1 MTALSFKSW
10 HLSWNYPKENQMRKK
25 EVEESVKQLH
35 KRISVIDSFMKLL
48 VTIVVVHGLMCITA
62 SYVMA
67 FMGYADALENLS
79 STMASQI
86 VAPVVTYG
94 VTKMVENVSKYN
106 DWIEK
111 YFFWKLG
118 MPGGVERS
126 KEEEKTEEEEAFG

>member
-67 FMGYADALENLS
+67 FM
-79 STMASQI
+79 
-86 VAPVVTYG
+86 
-94 VTKMVENVSKYN
+94 
-106 DWIEK
+106 
-111 YFFWKLG
+111 
-118 MPGGVERS
+118 
-126 KEEEKTEEEEAFG
+126 